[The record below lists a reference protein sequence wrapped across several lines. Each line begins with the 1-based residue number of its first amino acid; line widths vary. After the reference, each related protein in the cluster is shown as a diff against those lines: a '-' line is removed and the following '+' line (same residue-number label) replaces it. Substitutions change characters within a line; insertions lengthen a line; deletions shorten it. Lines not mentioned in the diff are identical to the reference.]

1 MQLFTD
7 KVVLVTGGGSGIGK
21 AVSISFAE
29 RGARVIIA
37 GRTHEKIK
45 EAQELINKMGGQ
57 AISIQV
63 DVSSDKQVKE
73 MIKSVV
79 NDFGRLD
86 FACNSAGVGK
96 IAPFTSINENDF
108 DSTIEINLKGV
119 WLCMK
124 YQIQQMLTQDA
135 GAIVNIS
142 SINAL
147 GGSPNVAAYAA
158 SKAGVNSLTK
168 TAALEYAKSNIRINA
183 ICPGPTRTPMLEG
196 ILSESGISESHYNS
210 VIPQGR
216 IGTPND
222 IANSVLWLCSDET
235 SFINGHIMVIDGGIT
250 ARG

>member
-21 AVSISFAE
+21 AVSIKFAE
-29 RGARVIIA
+29 QGARVIIA
-37 GRTHEKIK
+37 GRTQEKIK
-45 EAQELINKMGGQ
+45 ETQELISKMGGQ
-57 AISIQV
+57 AFSIQV
-63 DVSSDKQVKE
+63 DVSSDKQVNE
-73 MIKSVV
+73 MIKTVV
-79 NDFGRLD
+79 NDFGCLD

-96 IAPFTSINENDF
+96 IAPFTSITENDF
-108 DSTIEINLKGV
+108 DSTIGVNLKGV

-124 YQIQQMLTQDA
+124 YQIQQMLKQDA

-196 ILSESGISESHYNS
+196 ILCEAGISENQYHS

-235 SFINGHIMVIDGGIT
+235 SFVNGHIMVIDGGIT